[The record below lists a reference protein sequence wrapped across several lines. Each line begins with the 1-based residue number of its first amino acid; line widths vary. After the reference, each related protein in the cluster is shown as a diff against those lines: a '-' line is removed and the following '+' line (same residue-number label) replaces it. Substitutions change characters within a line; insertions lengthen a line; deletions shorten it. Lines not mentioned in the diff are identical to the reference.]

1 MKAWFRGIEKG
12 WTVYQKI
19 GYVDRCG
26 TIGFLQGFSSFLF
39 KRLVFLLLTI
49 NRLTVVVLS
58 SDNCY
63 LFVLQLSYEKDTVV
77 RRLILYR
84 LMIKV

>member
-1 MKAWFRGIEKG
+1 MY
-12 WTVYQKI
+12 T
-19 GYVDRCG
+19 D
-26 TIGFLQGFSSFLF
+26 
-39 KRLVFLLLTI
+39 LVFIILKF

-77 RRLILYR
+77 KRLILYR

>member
-1 MKAWFRGIEKG
+1 MN
-12 WTVYQKI
+12 
-19 GYVDRCG
+19 
-26 TIGFLQGFSSFLF
+26 
-39 KRLVFLLLTI
+39 LVPVAYKSI
-49 NRLTVVVLS
+49 RLTVVELS